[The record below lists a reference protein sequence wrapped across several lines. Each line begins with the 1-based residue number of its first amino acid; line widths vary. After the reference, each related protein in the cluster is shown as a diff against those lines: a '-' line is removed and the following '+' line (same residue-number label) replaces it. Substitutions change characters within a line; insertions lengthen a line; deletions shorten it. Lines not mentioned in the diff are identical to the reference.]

1 MTSKGEKCVTLS
13 LIFKFKPVGFDN
25 EQFISHQKPINS
37 WVAKALLS
45 LYILCKIWILKVQL
59 LSNYMVHSSQVF
71 RNSSL
76 CSTLWIVSADFLAD
90 RLEKGWDYANK
101 AKNLNQDS
109 PTVYEESTRHHHN
122 STFCF
127 MSSLV
132 SSWIYCS
139 VFSKTSLKTVWNIVK
154 YTKLLV
160 NFYVSSLGLKG
171 ISTNIT
177 KEQTHSLKLTDNTLA
192 FK

>member
-1 MTSKGEKCVTLS
+1 MSSTSLTSKCKKCVTLS
-13 LIFKFKPVGFDN
+13 LIFKFKPVGFDS
-25 EQFISHQKPINS
+25 EQVISHQKPINS

-45 LYILCKIWILKVQL
+45 LFILSKIWILKVQL
-59 LSNYMVHSSQVF
+59 LSNNMVHSSQIF

-109 PTVYEESTRHHHN
+109 PTVYEESTTSSTSHHHN

-154 YTKLLV
+154 YTKLTLM
-160 NFYVSSLGLKG
+160 SLLW
-171 ISTNIT
+171 
-177 KEQTHSLKLTDNTLA
+177 A
-192 FK
+192 